1 MPDSSSDEQEVVE
14 VYVPNSNTIEDFYT
28 LNAKDKLKVIQLGL
42 EFYKQGNTKMQ
53 CWNNKDWEDKITS
66 IKSLHT
72 DEKNLLQSEV
82 DNLNKYVSQL
92 KSDFNKQK
100 SDLQESIQTDFDT
113 RYSKQIVD
121 LREQQESLRNQR
133 DKCNEK
139 YNSLYQEL
147 DDKYQIRLSEER
159 DRSDKLV
166 KSLREDLN
174 REKERYLQQLTISQ
188 NSTLKGQQGEEFTY
202 KQLNL
207 LFPSSEIQDTHC
219 ESGRGDFIVR
229 KDDIVMMVENKNY
242 SKNVQKSE
250 IDKFYR
256 DLDRESNNDV
266 QCAVMVSMN
275 TGICG
280 REDFEFEVRN
290 NKPILFLHKLSNNFT
305 NLELAFKFFK
315 LILNQKDMDLRSK
328 EIAALFKN
336 SATTIKRNFK
346 KLKKQLDKFHSDQT
360 DTLIQTQEH
369 VFKLYTTMQIKI

>member
-1 MPDSSSDEQEVVE
+1 MSDSSGDELEVIE
-14 VYVPNSNTIEDFYT
+14 VYVPNSNTIDDFFT

-42 EFYKQGNTKMQ
+42 EFYKQGNTKIQ
-53 CWNNKDWEDKITS
+53 YWNNKDWEDKISS
-66 IKSLHT
+66 IKTEH
-72 DEKNLLQSEV
+72 KNIKALLQSEV
-82 DNLNKYVSQL
+82 DNLNNYVTQL
-92 KSDFNKQK
+92 KNDFTKQK
-100 SDLQESIQTDFDT
+100 SDLQESIQTDYDT
-113 RYSKQIVD
+113 RYNKQIVD

-133 DKCNEK
+133 DKWNEK
-139 YNSLYQEL
+139 YNSLFREL
-147 DDKYQIRLSEER
+147 DDKYQVRLSEER
-159 DRSDKLV
+159 ERSDKLV
-166 KSLREDLN
+166 KGLREDLD

-188 NSTLKGQQGEEFTY
+188 NSTLKGQQGEEFTF

-207 LFPSSEIQDTHC
+207 LFPSSEILDTHS

-256 DLDRESNNDV
+256 DLDRESNNDL
-266 QCAVMVSMN
+266 QCAVLVSMH

-315 LILNQKDMDLRSK
+315 LILNQKDMDLNNK
-328 EIAALFKN
+328 EVAGLFKN
-336 SATTIKRNFK
+336 IATSIKRNFK

-360 DTLIQTQEH
+360 DTLVQTEGH
-369 VFKLYTTMQIKI
+369 VLELYSAMKIKF

>member
-14 VYVPNSNTIEDFYT
+14 VYVPNSNTIEEFYT

-100 SDLQESIQTDFDT
+100 SDLQESIQTDYDT

-121 LREQQESLRNQR
+121 LREQQDSLRNQR

-166 KSLREDLN
+166 KSLREDLD

>member
-14 VYVPNSNTIEDFYT
+14 VYVPNSNTIEEFYT

-166 KSLREDLN
+166 KSLREDLD

>member
-1 MPDSSSDEQEVVE
+1 MSDSSGDELEVVE
-14 VYVPNSNTIEDFYT
+14 VYVPNSNTIDDFFT
-28 LNAKDKLKVIQLGL
+28 LNNKDKLKVIQLGL
-42 EFYKQGNTKMQ
+42 AFYKQGNTKMQ
-53 CWNNKDWEDKITS
+53 YWNNQDWEEKITN
-66 IKSLHT
+66 IKSQHT
-72 DEKNLLQSEV
+72 EENNLLKSQV
-82 DNLNKYVSQL
+82 DNLNKYISQL

-100 SDLQESIQTDFDT
+100 SDLQESIQTDYDT

-133 DKCNEK
+133 DRWNEK

-147 DDKYQIRLSEER
+147 DDKYQVRLSEER
-159 DRSDKLV
+159 QRSDNLV
-166 KSLREDLN
+166 KSLREDLD

-256 DLDRESNNDV
+256 DLDRESNNDI
-266 QCAVMVSMN
+266 QCAVLVSMN

-290 NKPILFLHKLSNNFT
+290 NKPILFLHKLSSNFT

-315 LILNQKDMDLRSK
+315 LILNQKDMDLNNK
-328 EIAALFKN
+328 EVAGLFKN
-336 SATTIKRNFK
+336 IATSIKRNFK

-360 DTLIQTQEH
+360 DTLVQTEGH
-369 VFKLYTTMQIKI
+369 VLELYNAMKIKF

>member
-1 MPDSSSDEQEVVE
+1 MSDSSGDELEVIE
-14 VYVPNSNTIEDFYT
+14 VYVPNSNTIDDFFT

-42 EFYKQGNTKMQ
+42 EFYKQGNTKIQ
-53 CWNNKDWEDKITS
+53 YWNNKDWEDKISS
-66 IKSLHT
+66 IKGKHQN
-72 DEKNLLQSEV
+72 EMNLLQTEV
-82 DNLNKYVSQL
+82 ENLNNYVSQL

-100 SDLQESIQTDFDT
+100 SDLQESIQTDYDT
-113 RYSKQIVD
+113 RYNKQIVD

-133 DKCNEK
+133 DKWNEK

-147 DDKYQIRLSEER
+147 DDKYQVRLSEER
-159 DRSDKLV
+159 QRSDNLV
-166 KSLREDLN
+166 KSLREDLD

-188 NSTLKGQQGEEFTY
+188 NSTLKGQQGEEFTF

-256 DLDRESNNDV
+256 DLDRESNNDL
-266 QCAVMVSMN
+266 QCAVLVSMH

-290 NKPILFLHKLSNNFT
+290 NKPILFLHKLSSNFT

-315 LILNQKDMDLRSK
+315 LILDQKDIDLSNK
-328 EIAALFKN
+328 EVAGLFKN
-336 SATTIKRNFK
+336 IATSIKRNFK

-360 DTLIQTQEH
+360 ETLIQNESH
-369 VFKLYTTMQIKI
+369 ILDLYKAMKISF

>member
-1 MPDSSSDEQEVVE
+1 MSDSSGDELEVIE
-14 VYVPNSNTIEDFYT
+14 VYVPNSNTIDDFFT

-53 CWNNKDWEDKITS
+53 YWNNQDWEEKITS
-66 IKSLHT
+66 IKSQHT
-72 DEKNLLQSEV
+72 EENNLLKSQV
-82 DNLNKYVSQL
+82 DNLNNYISQL

-100 SDLQESIQTDFDT
+100 SDLQESIQTDYDT

-133 DKCNEK
+133 DKWNEK
-139 YNSLYQEL
+139 YNLLYQEL
-147 DDKYQIRLSEER
+147 DDKYQVRLSEER
-159 DRSDKLV
+159 QRSDNLV
-166 KSLREDLN
+166 KSLREDLD

-188 NSTLKGQQGEEFTY
+188 NSTLKGQQGEEFTF

-256 DLDRESNNDV
+256 DLDRESNNDL
-266 QCAVMVSMN
+266 QCAVLVSMN

-290 NKPILFLHKLSNNFT
+290 NKPILFLHKLSSNFT

-315 LILNQKDMDLRSK
+315 LILNQKDMDLNNK
-328 EIAALFKN
+328 EVAGLFKN
-336 SATTIKRNFK
+336 IATSIKRNFK

-360 DTLIQTQEH
+360 DTLVQTEGH
-369 VFKLYTTMQIKI
+369 VLELYNAMKIKF

>member
-1 MPDSSSDEQEVVE
+1 MSDSSGDELEVIE
-14 VYVPNSNTIEDFYT
+14 VYVPNSNTIDDFFT

-53 CWNNKDWEDKITS
+53 YWNNQDWEEKITS
-66 IKSLHT
+66 IKSQHT
-72 DEKNLLQSEV
+72 EENNLLKSQV
-82 DNLNKYVSQL
+82 DNLNNYISQL

-100 SDLQESIQTDFDT
+100 SDLQESIQTDYDT

-133 DKCNEK
+133 DKWNEK

-147 DDKYQIRLSEER
+147 DDKYQVRLSEER
-159 DRSDKLV
+159 QRSDNLV
-166 KSLREDLN
+166 KSLREDLD

-188 NSTLKGQQGEEFTY
+188 NSTLKGQQGEEFTF

-256 DLDRESNNDV
+256 DLDRESNNDL
-266 QCAVMVSMN
+266 QCAVLVSMN

-290 NKPILFLHKLSNNFT
+290 NKPILFLHKLSSNFT

-315 LILNQKDMDLRSK
+315 LILNQKDMDLNNK
-328 EIAALFKN
+328 EVAGLFKN
-336 SATTIKRNFK
+336 IATSIKRNFK

-360 DTLIQTQEH
+360 DTLVQTEGH
-369 VFKLYTTMQIKI
+369 VLELYNAMKIKF